1 MDLRLSEKTYLWV
14 LNHHRIRM
22 QIKLEDFRQDYQ
34 RDKLLE
40 TDAADHPIA
49 QFGQWLQA
57 AIDAQLPEPNAMV
70 LATSTPDG
78 RPSARVLLLKEVTPS
93 GFIFYTNYE
102 SRKGHELQQNPHA
115 ALVFNW
121 LELHR
126 QVRIEGLVERLP
138 AEESTAYFQSRP
150 KGSQIGAWASPQ
162 SQVIPDREVLEDKAE
177 EIADTY
183 AQEDVLPRPPH
194 WGGYRL
200 HPYRIEFWQGRSD
213 RLHDR
218 ILYTLDKED
227 RWEKS
232 RLAP

>member
-1 MDLRLSEKTYLWV
+1 
-14 LNHHRIRM
+14 M
-22 QIKLEDFRQDYQ
+22 QLKLENFRQDYQ
-34 RDKLLE
+34 RDELLE
-40 TDAADHPIA
+40 SDAADHPLE
-49 QFGQWLQA
+49 QFSQWLQA
-57 AIDAQLPEPNAMV
+57 AIDEQLPEPNAMV

-78 RPSARVLLLKEVTPS
+78 RPSARVLLLKEVLPS
-93 GFIFYTNYE
+93 GFIFYTNYD
-102 SRKGHELQQNPHA
+102 SRKGHELLQNPHA

-126 QVRIEGLVERLP
+126 QVRIEGLVERLS

-162 SQVIPDREVLEDKAE
+162 SQVIPDRKVLENKAK
-177 EIADTY
+177 EIAETY
-183 AQEDVLPRPPH
+183 AAQDTLPRPPH

-200 HPYRIEFWQGRSD
+200 QPYRIEFWQGRSD

-227 RWEKS
+227 RWEKI